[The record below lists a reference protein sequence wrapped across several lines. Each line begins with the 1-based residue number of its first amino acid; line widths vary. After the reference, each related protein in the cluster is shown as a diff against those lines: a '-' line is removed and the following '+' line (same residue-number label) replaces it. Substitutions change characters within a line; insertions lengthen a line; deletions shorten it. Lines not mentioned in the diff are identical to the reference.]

1 MEWTTFFWISGVYWG
16 LYLIYIFIQVDSFGE
31 QREVNLGGELPQ
43 PA

>member
-16 LYLIYIFIQVDSFGE
+16 LYLIYILLQVDSIGE
-31 QREVNLGGELPQ
+31 TRGIDVGRELPQ